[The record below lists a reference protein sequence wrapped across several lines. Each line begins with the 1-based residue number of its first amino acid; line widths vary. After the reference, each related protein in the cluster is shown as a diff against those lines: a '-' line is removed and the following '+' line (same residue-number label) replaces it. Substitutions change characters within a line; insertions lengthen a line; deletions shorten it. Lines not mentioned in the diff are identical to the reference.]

1 MPVPGGLPQ
10 AEARPDGLALAAQ
23 ALRVPPLA
31 PDVDRSVALDAGTR
45 AGQPAAAALPGA
57 EPRHRLDLPENRRV
71 VLFCASDVN
80 APRKGLELL
89 ARALRS
95 LDEAPL
101 LLLAGNGDPPAGVE
115 SRSLGAVSDDAVL
128 AQVYAA
134 ADVLAVPAVAD
145 ALTQTAIESIA
156 CGTPCVSFDRG
167 GVTDVVRHLET
178 GYQARFG
185 DVGDLARG
193 LLALLDDADGFG
205 PRCRR
210 AAEDEFSV
218 DLQVRRYVELY
229 EQVLAEA

>member
-1 MPVPGGLPQ
+1 M
-10 AEARPDGLALAAQ
+10 
-23 ALRVPPLA
+23 
-31 PDVDRSVALDAGTR
+31 
-45 AGQPAAAALPGA
+45 
-57 EPRHRLDLPENRRV
+57 
-71 VLFCASDVN
+71 
-80 APRKGLELL
+80 
-89 ARALRS
+89 
-95 LDEAPL
+95 
-101 LLLAGNGDPPAGVE
+101 
-115 SRSLGAVSDDAVL
+115 
-128 AQVYAA
+128 
-134 ADVLAVPAVAD
+134 LAVPAVAD